1 MKTMSETGVR
11 AYARA
16 SRVVADA
23 IHAKADSTL
32 RRIQVRLALRYCVG
46 NPARGLSCLV
56 AIAVPP
62 HALDA
67 ETARMADAIME
78 DIDPTEQDLELR
90 DSYSRTIWRI
100 AYQNRSDAPLDDGS
114 TVEEVSQTE
123 GDPTLRDLDDA
134 DSGEQPDGHDD
145 SESVAL
151 VVPEDPTMAEEFGL
165 VVEDAPTVRPIVE
178 LSEGEDGD
186 EVEET
191 VADDDKGY
199 PKSHH
204 DYLDYIVSTCGVK
217 EDVSDLTT
225 GDFAA

>member
-56 AIAVPP
+56 AIAVSA

-134 DSGEQPDGHDD
+134 DSGEQPHGDD
-145 SESVAL
+145 ASESVAL
-151 VVPEDPTMAEEFGL
+151 VVPEDPTASWSRMRPPS
-165 VVEDAPTVRPIVE
+165 AP
-178 LSEGEDGD
+178 SSS
-186 EVEET
+186 
-191 VADDDKGY
+191 Y
-199 PKSHH
+199 PKGRTGTRSRRR
-204 DYLDYIVSTCGVK
+204 S
-217 EDVSDLTT
+217 LTMT
-225 GDFAA
+225 RAIPRATTIIWTTL